1 MQTMMSQRVQL
12 PARGIRVNSRSV
24 VAVRAQLQTE
34 VKPAEA
40 QTSSSEQGEEIY
52 IGFAKG
58 DYAPRAGRKG
68 RVIKDDPRKYPGKE
82 DVGVFSGL
90 TGGWAGGEVGLW
102 QLREEVAQRKAGSSN
117 SAAPQ
122 ATSKPQPA
130 AGKDLIYVGYAKDE
144 LDLRKSGAPGRFIVD
159 DAQKYPAKENLGPLL
174 GATGGFAAGEVGLKQ
189 FVETGEVKIRG
200 PNDPGRQ
207 QFSPVSLGFLLVF
220 AGGFGGL
227 ALNGVTD
234 AGEELVK
241 GNLMTAPIDDNT
253 KTLIIA
259 ALALLGSAGMV
270 GAARAA
276 IGSFNER
283 MREGATNL
291 VTIGVFGIVLFIAA
305 RAVLEL

>member
-1 MQTMMSQRVQL
+1 MSQRLQL
-12 PARGIRVNSRSV
+12 PARGVRVNSRSV

-40 QTSSSEQGEEIY
+40 QTSSSEKGEEIY

-82 DVGVFSGL
+82 DVGIFSGA

-102 QLREEVAQRKAGSSN
+102 QLREEVAANKGASSKSGDAPKA
-117 SAAPQ
+117 A
-122 ATSKPQPA
+122 SKPAPA
-130 AGKDLIYVGYAKDE
+130 AGKDLIYVGYSKDE
-144 LDLRKSGAPGRFIVD
+144 LELRKSGAPGRFIVD
-159 DAQKYPAKENLGPLL
+159 DAQKYPAKEDLGPLM

-200 PNDPGRQ
+200 PNDPPRQ

-241 GNLMTAPIDDNT
+241 GNLMAAPIDDNT

-259 ALALLGSAGMV
+259 ALALLGSAGAV

-276 IGSFNER
+276 ISSFNER

-291 VTIGVFGIVLFIAA
+291 VTIGAFGIVLFIAA